1 LNTFDLI
8 DAPWIPVRAEHAV
21 REVSLRDVLV
31 NAHQFE
37 RIEDASPLV
46 VASLHRL
53 LLAVLHRALKGPEDR
68 EVACDLI
75 ESGAFSPDIINRY
88 LDEWQHRFNLFSAEA
103 PFYQVAQADDINTKP
118 ISNIAIERAS
128 GTNKLLFDHSID
140 EQPPTLSPAE
150 AARLVIAR
158 QSMAIPEGAGYSP
171 SPVGGTALVLPFGY
185 NLFETLC
192 FNLVE
197 YPEDEYNTDLPVWE
211 APVPTPASIAKQTD
225 IPITGLTHRYT
236 WLSRVL
242 ALIPEDDNGQTVVRW
257 VHYAKGS
264 KVAEG
269 GKRPLDTMVAYR
281 QDEKRG
287 MLPVGFRLGRG
298 FWRDFQALIPAQE
311 TPYTAPA
318 VVAHAAWLDYERDL
332 RRSLPTMVLGLSND
346 KAKAELW
353 RSEVF
358 FLPPNLAQNEYIYPL
373 IEEAL
378 GYADKV
384 SSALHK
390 GAWRMATDMLTVGER
405 SPDKNDISN
414 LIRNLPLDTTYWTA
428 LETDFVGLL
437 ERFQDT
443 EEEAS
448 MTTMIVWW
456 HNRVEKNA
464 WQAWQQATQGLGTN
478 GRALRAANEG
488 RRVFAGNLA
497 KLKPEEPVLQS

>member
-1 LNTFDLI
+1 MAIFDLI
-8 DAPWIPVRAEHAV
+8 DNPWIPVRTGHVV
-21 REVSLRDVLV
+21 REVSLRDALV

-53 LLAVLHRALKGPEDR
+53 LLAVLHRTLKGPEDR
-68 EVACDLI
+68 EAAVDLM
-75 ESGAFSPDIINRY
+75 EAGAFPTDAIKSY
-88 LDEWQHRFNLFSAEA
+88 LDKWQHRFDLFSEET
-103 PFYQVAQADDINTKP
+103 PFYQVAKADDVNTKP
-118 ISNIAIERAS
+118 VSNIAIERAS

-140 EQPPTLSPAE
+140 DQPPTLRPAE

-171 SPVGGTALVLPFGY
+171 SPVGGTALVLPFGN

-192 FNLVE
+192 LNLVE
-197 YPEDEYNTDLPVWE
+197 YPEDEYNADLPVWE
-211 APVPTPASIAKQTD
+211 MPTPTPDSIAKQKD
-225 IPITGLTHRYT
+225 IPIAGLTHRYT

-242 ALIPEDDNGQTVVRW
+242 TLLPDEQDGQTVVRW

-264 KVAEG
+264 KVADG
-269 GKRPLDTMVAYR
+269 GKRPLDPMVAYR
-281 QDEKRG
+281 KDEKRG

-298 FWRDFQALIPAQE
+298 FWRDFQALIPAHE
-311 TPYTAPA
+311 TPYTPPA
-318 VVAHAAWLDYERDL
+318 VIEHAAWLDYERDL
-332 RRSLPTMVLGLSND
+332 KRSLPTMVLGLSND

-358 FLPPNLAQNEYIYPL
+358 FLPPNLAQDEDIYSL

-384 SSALHK
+384 GSALHK
-390 GAWRMATDMLTVGER
+390 GAWRMATDMLTVADR
-405 SPDKNDISN
+405 SPDKGDVSN
-414 LIRNLPLDTTYWTA
+414 LIKSLPLDTTYWTA

-437 ERFQDT
+437 ERFQSFDG
-443 EEEAS
+443 EAS
-448 MTTMIVWW
+448 MTDWW
-456 HNRVEKNA
+456 HSRVDKNA
-464 WQAWQQATQGLGTN
+464 WQAWQQATQSLGMN

-488 RRVFAGNLA
+488 QRVFAGNLA
-497 KLKPEEPVLQS
+497 KLKPEQPVPQT